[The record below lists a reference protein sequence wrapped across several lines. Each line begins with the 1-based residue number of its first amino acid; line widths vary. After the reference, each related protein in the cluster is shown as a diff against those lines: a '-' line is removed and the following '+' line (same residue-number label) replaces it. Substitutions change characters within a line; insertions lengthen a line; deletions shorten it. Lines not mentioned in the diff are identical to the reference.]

1 MAGSFLRSRHPFKR
15 GFSPPYQQHFS
26 SSAGRNQH
34 TERSD
39 FLGCFLEQHQP
50 PQSTLDYFTNA
61 CWTRRVMSD
70 ADYEIVPFFSRYFN
84 DKSGENRFFGH
95 TVNTKTAIPRVL
107 SLRRKNLKTPGVA
120 YNAGQTGIQQSPS
133 TENPPGVIALM
144 SLGRDLE
151 AHPFIVHGGF
161 QGVIFDEV
169 MRFLVLLHQDKVAT
183 PGPRDAHYTANM
195 SISYRA
201 PVVTTSDVL
210 VRCWLK
216 ERQGRKWFT
225 EADIVDREGR
235 ILTQAQSMWITE
247 KQPVL

>member
-1 MAGSFLRSRHPFKR
+1 
-15 GFSPPYQQHFS
+15 
-26 SSAGRNQH
+26 
-34 TERSD
+34 
-39 FLGCFLEQHQP
+39 
-50 PQSTLDYFTNA
+50 
-61 CWTRRVMSD
+61 MSD

-84 DKSGENRFFGH
+84 DKTGENRFFGH
-95 TVNTKTAIPRVL
+95 TVKTKTAIPHVL
-107 SLRRKNLKTPGVA
+107 SLRQRDFTARGVA

-133 TENPPGVIALM
+133 MENPPGVITLI

-169 MRFLVLLHQDKVAT
+169 MRFLILLHQDKVAT

-201 PVVTTSDVL
+201 PVVTPSDVL

-225 EADIVDREGR
+225 EADIVDSQGS
-235 ILTQAQSMWITE
+235 ILTQAQSMWITA
-247 KQPVL
+247 KRAVL